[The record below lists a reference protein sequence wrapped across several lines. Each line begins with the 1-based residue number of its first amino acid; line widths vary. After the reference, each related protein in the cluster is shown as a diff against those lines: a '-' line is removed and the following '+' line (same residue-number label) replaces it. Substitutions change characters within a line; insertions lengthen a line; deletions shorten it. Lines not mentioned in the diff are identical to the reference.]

1 MIDEFKGDYRFLSNF
16 YPAVVILDGRE
27 YPSVEH
33 AYQAAKTL
41 DTKWRSKIRS
51 AQSAGDAKKLG
62 NQIPRELFNPDW
74 DAIRMEVM
82 SDLLIQK
89 FYDPVLRADLLATG
103 DAELIEGNRW
113 NDKFWGVCKGEGT
126 NKLGQLLMVVRQLY
140 RVIQGNA
147 KYETSLK
154 DRLADASH

>member
-1 MIDEFKGDYRFLSNF
+1 MINEFKGEYRFLSNF
-16 YPAVVILDGRE
+16 YPAVVVLDDHE

-33 AYQAAKTL
+33 AYQAAKTFAAN
-41 DTKWRSKIRS
+41 WRAKIRS
-51 AQSAGDAKKLG
+51 AQSAGEAKKLG
-62 NQIPRELFNPDW
+62 NQIPRELFLSNW
-74 DAIRMEVM
+74 DAIRVEVM

-89 FYDPVLRADLLATG
+89 FYDPTLRANLLATG
-103 DAELIEGNRW
+103 DVELIEGNTW
-113 NDKFWGVCKGEGT
+113 GDKFWGVCRGEGT

-140 RVIQGNA
+140 RVIHGND